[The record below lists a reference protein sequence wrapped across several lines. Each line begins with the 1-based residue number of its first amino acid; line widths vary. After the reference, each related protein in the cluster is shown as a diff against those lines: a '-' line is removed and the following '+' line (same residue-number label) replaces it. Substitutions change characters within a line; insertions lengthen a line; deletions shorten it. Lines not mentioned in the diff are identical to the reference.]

1 MGNSFLLRM
10 NGAIGSYIIKP
21 DQMQLINPAFIL
33 ILIPL
38 FDAVVYPF
46 FAKYTNEEKIPIS
59 RKIIN
64 VYMNTITQVQLFGPP
79 APAHGRWGRPHRHR
93 LPHLWLP

>member
-1 MGNSFLLRM
+1 MGNSFSLRM

-46 FAKYTNEEKIPIS
+46 FAKYTDEEK
-59 RKIIN
+59 KF
-64 VYMNTITQVQLFGPP
+64 QFP
-79 APAHGRWGRPHRHR
+79 AK
-93 LPHLWLP
+93 

>member
-1 MGNSFLLRM
+1 M

-46 FAKYTNEEKIPIS
+46 FAKYMRMGGKKS
-59 RKIIN
+59 
-64 VYMNTITQVQLFGPP
+64 QFP
-79 APAHGRWGRPHRHR
+79 AK
-93 LPHLWLP
+93 